1 VFTNNH
7 DTQRSHGLFYQDAVL
22 SDLSTVFLLTHPYGY
37 PKVMSSY
44 AFDRGT
50 DLGRALGPPSDADG
64 ATRSVYGDGAE
75 PNCAPTQSAE
85 VTDAWI
91 CEHRRA
97 GIFRL
102 LAFRKA
108 TAGAPVTHTFD
119 DGQNQLAFG
128 RDGRGFVAINGGA
141 EAFEAELSTG
151 LEPGTYCDLLTGGD
165 DGQACAGMSVVV
177 DADGNWT
184 ASLPGLSAV
193 VLQAPLGE

>member
-1 VFTNNH
+1 
-7 DTQRSHGLFYQDAVL
+7 
-22 SDLSTVFLLTHPYGY
+22 
-37 PKVMSSY
+37 
-44 AFDRGT
+44 
-50 DLGRALGPPSDADG
+50 
-64 ATRSVYGDGAE
+64 
-75 PNCAPTQSAE
+75 
-85 VTDAWI
+85 
-91 CEHRRA
+91 
-97 GIFRL
+97 
-102 LAFRKA
+102 
-108 TAGAPVTHTFD
+108 VTHTFD